1 MQEKVSEERC
11 RFPWGDAVV
20 LGHLL
25 CDRVCHDDRD
35 GVVCGRNVE
44 QRDENANTELAALF
58 SAEDFVNGTKQDS
71 KAAVFPDQ
79 RAHRSDKNRNH
90 TCLKHTRSA
99 ASHAGEHIPE
109 RRLSRTEHDNG
120 TGSNTDKEYDKHL
133 NARDAA
139 DQHEQVRTSAAD
151 GIRGRSVCPAL
162 SEGDYKD
169 QRQRGKS
176 SRESDPEVR
185 GTVFI
190 SQPCP
195 LQAAIVVR
203 R

>member
-1 MQEKVSEERC
+1 MRKLHVPVPLPQKSQQASAHRKGITPCDIQEKISKS
-11 RFPWGDAVV
+11 DAAFLDVIPYP
-20 LGHLL
+20 LTFL

-44 QRDENANTELAALF
+44 QRDENADTELAALF

-99 ASHAGEHIPE
+99 ASHAGEHIQE

-120 TGSNTDKEYDKHL
+120 TGSNT
-133 NARDAA
+133 R
-139 DQHEQVRTSAAD
+139 
-151 GIRGRSVCPAL
+151 
-162 SEGDYKD
+162 
-169 QRQRGKS
+169 
-176 SRESDPEVR
+176 
-185 GTVFI
+185 
-190 SQPCP
+190 
-195 LQAAIVVR
+195 
-203 R
+203 